1 MLLRQDS
8 TMESGLADAAT
19 QHIDKKRK
27 TLTGKTSTGKNAN
40 ASDAT
45 STATAKGQTRST
57 NAACQAFPV
66 TW

>member
-1 MLLRQDS
+1 
-8 TMESGLADAAT
+8 MESGLADAAT

-27 TLTGKTSTGKNAN
+27 TLTGKTSTGKSAN
-40 ASDAT
+40 ST